1 MTRVILAAIGGAIV
15 GAILAGG
22 ICLLTFAYPPRV
34 KVTDFPID
42 ETGALRVGGSI
53 QTTFAG
59 PTAQAGDA
67 AELTAWGYGQTLQ
80 CICSEAR

>member
-22 ICLLTFAYPPRV
+22 ICLLTFAYPLRAE
-34 KVTDFPID
+34 VTNFPTD
-42 ETGALRVGGSI
+42 EAGALRIGGSI
-53 QTTFAG
+53 QATFAG
-59 PTAQAGDA
+59 ATAQAGDA

>member
-22 ICLLTFAYPPRV
+22 ICLLAFAYPLRAE
-34 KVTDFPID
+34 VTNFPTD
-42 ETGALRVGGSI
+42 ETGAMRIGGSI
-53 QTTFAG
+53 QAALTSQ
-59 PTAQAGDA
+59 TAQPGDA